1 MLKCNL
7 QNRTFNSPVIKI
19 ITNSKFKYKE
29 SEKVID
35 VCQAIQDM
43 LKETELKKSKE
54 VAKNFHEMG
63 ITVENIAQGV
73 GYPLDTVKKWL

>member
-1 MLKCNL
+1 M
-7 QNRTFNSPVIKI
+7 
-19 ITNSKFKYKE
+19 TNSKFEYKE

-35 VCQAIQDM
+35 MCQAIQDM

-63 ITVENIAQGV
+63 LDVENIAQGI
-73 GYPLDTVKKWL
+73 GYPLDTVKEWLGLTSKNL

>member
-1 MLKCNL
+1 M
-7 QNRTFNSPVIKI
+7 
-19 ITNSKFKYKE
+19 
-29 SEKVID
+29 
-35 VCQAIQDM
+35 CQAIQDM
-43 LKETELKKSKE
+43 LKETETNTELKKSKE

>member
-1 MLKCNL
+1 MTEILERDKVRFQNL
-7 QNRTFNSPVIKI
+7 ERRAADVIKI

-63 ITVENIAQGV
+63 LDVENIA
-73 GYPLDTVKKWL
+73 